1 MPRWLLMLVLAAV
14 LPLGAVEPASASAVF
29 TDAEWDK
36 AQPASATG
44 AGVAGPSAGAALA
57 SVAVSLVVVVVVAVG
72 LGLLV
77 KRLGVK
83 RLVAG
88 KGRHLE
94 VVETIPVALKR
105 QIALVRFGGQVV
117 LVGIGE
123 HELCHLGTFAAPAGS
138 EPAPVMPAAAVP
150 ADAAPAAPAAPS
162 AFQQVLAGLRRGRP

>member
-1 MPRWLLMLVLAAV
+1 MPRWPLVLILVAV
-14 LPLGAVEPASASAVF
+14 LPAGAAEPASASAVF
-29 TDAEWDK
+29 TDAEWDR

-44 AGVAGPSAGAALA
+44 AGVAGPSAGAALT
-57 SVAVSLVVVVVVAVG
+57 SVALSLVVVVGVAIG

-105 QIALVRFGGQVV
+105 QVALVRFGGQVV

-123 HELCHLGTFAAPAGS
+123 HELCHLGTFPAPAGS
-138 EPAPVMPAAAVP
+138 EPAPAAAVP
-150 ADAAPAAPAAPS
+150 AEAVPAAPS